1 MKQLVATIRTEAQFN
16 SEREET
22 SKFDQHRRSLS
33 PYSCLPPPP
42 SASRPLSSHTFYPD
56 SSADLLPA
64 LSQEERDLLEPVI
77 GLGYPMHAAIWALQ
91 KIGKQSP
98 DQILGYLVAC
108 DRLCKQGYEEVQV
121 EEALEMFQYSETKA
135 AEFLNLLTQ
144 FHEMGFQQNEIK
156 EVLLVHENH
165 RERALEELMMRV
177 E

>member
-1 MKQLVATIRTEAQFN
+1 MNWLDEVPFKIPAGIEEWKEEEKPVTPPDLTIPDFL
-16 SEREET
+16 SILDET
-22 SKFDQHRRSLS
+22 HTLS

-98 DQILGYLVAC
+98 DQVWNILA
-108 DRLCKQGYEEVQV
+108 
-121 EEALEMFQYSETKA
+121 F
-135 AEFLNLLTQ
+135 
-144 FHEMGFQQNEIK
+144 IK
-156 EVLLVHENH
+156 H
-165 RERALEELMMRV
+165 
-177 E
+177 